1 MNQITRVSC
10 ALVVLMCAV
19 WPVAAQSKPAVQ
31 SQEVKFDGHDVKLSG
46 TLLTP
51 KLDGGKRAP
60 GVLIVPDSGVTSRD
74 GIRIGE
80 AVHTVYRDLA
90 EHLSGKGLAVLRYDK
105 RCAGDSECKP
115 AATFDDYVDDARKAV
130 EFLKAQ
136 SGVDPAKV
144 FLFGHGEGGFI
155 SSSLAAAEDVK
166 FAGVILAASPGR
178 HLHKIIRKMVERR
191 LTEEAK
197 KPEEKDATLAKLDR
211 VIRMIQSGQ
220 HDFSSISLNDK
231 DYYDSLLADL
241 IKQRNVIVSLFI
253 DDPLQIVNNIA
264 APTLIVQG
272 KKDLQVTVQDAEF
285 LEEAMK
291 RASHPDS
298 TLLLLDDAD
307 HLLKTNK
314 GAASTA
320 SLSDASRP
328 LDAALLTAVTD
339 WILKKAK

>member
-1 MNQITRVSC
+1 MNRITRVSC
-10 ALVVLMCAV
+10 VLIALTCLV
-19 WPVAAQSKPAVQ
+19 WSVAAQSKPAVQ
-31 SQEVKFDGHDVKLSG
+31 AQEVKFDGHDVKLAG
-46 TLLTP
+46 TLLIP

-90 EHLSGKGLAVLRYDK
+90 EHLAGKGLAVLRYDK
-105 RCAGDSECKP
+105 RCAGTSECKP

-136 SGVDPAKV
+136 PGVDPAKV
-144 FLFGHGEGGFI
+144 FLFGHGEGGYI
-155 SSSLAAAEDVK
+155 GSSLAAAEEAK

-191 LTEEAK
+191 LTEEAR

-220 HDFSSISLNDK
+220 QDYSNISLNDK
-231 DYYDSLLADL
+231 DYYDALLADL
-241 IKQRNVIVSLFI
+241 IKQRNVIVALFI
-253 DDPLQIVNNIA
+253 NDPLQIVNNIQ

-291 RASHPDS
+291 RASHKDS

-314 GAASTA
+314 NPASTA

-328 LDAALLTAVTD
+328 LDATLLTAVTD
-339 WILKKAK
+339 WVLKKAK